1 MHRYLTALSDL
12 PDLCH
17 VSPNSGGSCYFSPEC
32 HIPRSSEDPVFTSF
46 AQLGAFRLN
55 GSRSMISLL
64 DSTRQYVL
72 AEATPTL
79 SLQNDSASGTGD
91 ALLLGAAIIP
101 RARGICEQVV
111 SWQVQSD
118 TGNANQP
125 SPDTVL
131 VVNDISEDERSRYT
145 PIAEFLNNRSY
156 VGVPIISPKGIV
168 VGVYCVFGTEPR
180 NEVGSIDRQFLC
192 DMSKTVMN
200 YLSMC
205 TLREDHRRKEQLL
218 RGLGSFV
225 QGMSALEDYELVE
238 SPQSPGLNERGEQ
251 AHWDFRSEN
260 PQPEA
265 QRVSIAH
272 KNRTLMPLHVQ
283 PLVPIGGDGFQQSL
297 REDQAMST
305 ASATNSFENTRTD
318 PVDQFGRQRSKTL
331 EESAEPRDTLQPK
344 GAKDLYSRAANV
356 IRQSSDLSGVA
367 FLDASLA
374 IQPGKFRTQKIAS
387 ATSDAHQGQSAGGTT
402 TDTTSSESER
412 KTSDEWATDNK
423 GTTSDRDA
431 SPPTRQRNP
440 CSVLAYSVNQ
450 RSSSQD
456 KNATPSE
463 VSLPEADL
471 RALLRRYPNGTVLHF
486 DASGNF
492 ASSDG
497 SGSSSD
503 ESGRNTVAARRPKK
517 SITGNESERAKL
529 LNTTIGNVA
538 TGARSVAILPIW
550 HHEQERWSA
559 VAFCWT
565 TDEHRL
571 LSYDRELLF
580 LRIFGD
586 NIMNGLARLEA
597 LISERAKT
605 TFLSSISHE
614 LRSPLHGILGS
625 SEFLM
630 ETNVDSFQADMVS
643 SIEQCGRTLL
653 DTIDSVLSFTK
664 INDFTQSKS
673 RSAVARGHRS
683 GIQRGSKPQN
693 RALKLLNSPLV
704 KDLDLSIVTEEVVE
718 AVFASQSFRICERGS
733 DVASENHDLEDD
745 PTEIPQLLERSRDG
759 SRKRV
764 RITLDMPR
772 DVHWVFKAQPGAWRR
787 IIMNVV
793 GNSLKFTDTGFI
805 SITVRT
811 QEIPTDPDVCKVK
824 LTVADS
830 GRGIS
835 RDYLKSKLFTPFS
848 QQDSFT
854 PGTGLGLSI
863 VRQIVDTM
871 SGDIDVQSE
880 EGIGTT
886 VKIVLTLPKGES
898 VEDSTSR
905 LKRTKL
911 TTVTDEL
918 QNLKVCVLDKTLPL
932 TNENASTTSKR
943 HHRHGFLLAET
954 MKSWLNV
961 DVIYAD
967 TWTPGIADIVF
978 CPEPSFENLALMQ
991 NVENP
996 KMVPQ
1001 VVFVCLDA
1009 IESSALRHDA
1019 RIASAAKPVEI
1030 ITQP

>member
-1 MHRYLTALSDL
+1 
-12 PDLCH
+12 
-17 VSPNSGGSCYFSPEC
+17 
-32 HIPRSSEDPVFTSF
+32 
-46 AQLGAFRLN
+46 
-55 GSRSMISLL
+55 MISLL
-64 DSTRQYVL
+64 DGTRQFVL

-79 SLQNDSASGTGD
+79 SLQNESVSDTDD

-101 RARGICEQVV
+101 RAGGICEQVI
-111 SWQVQSD
+111 SRQLQSNAGNE
-118 TGNANQP
+118 TGP
-125 SPDTVL
+125 TPDTVMI
-131 VVNDISEDERSRYT
+131 VNDILEDERWRYT
-145 PIAEFLNNRSY
+145 PSAELPNNRSY
-156 VGVPIISPKGIV
+156 VGVPIISPKGVV
-168 VGVYCVFGTEPR
+168 VGVYCVFGAEPR
-180 NEVGSIDRQFLC
+180 NEVDNIDRQFLC

-225 QGMSALEDYELVE
+225 QGLSALEDYDFVE
-238 SPQSPGLNERGEQ
+238 GPQSPGINERGED
-251 AHWDFRSEN
+251 AHWNFRSETSR
-260 PQPEA
+260 PDTH
-265 QRVSIAH
+265 RVLTAY
-272 KNRTLMPLHVQ
+272 KNGTSLPLHPQ
-283 PLVPIGGDGFQQSL
+283 ALVPNTGSGFQQSL
-297 REDQAMST
+297 REDQAVST
-305 ASATNSFENTRTD
+305 ASE
-318 PVDQFGRQRSKTL
+318 KTL
-331 EESAEPRDTLQPK
+331 CEDTRADSVAQSPLQESNKPLEEAAGPKDTLQPK

-367 FLDASLA
+367 FLDASLV
-374 IQPGKFRTQKIAS
+374 IQPGKYRTQQMAS
-387 ATSDAHQGQSAGGTT
+387 ADSVVDQGQTAGGTT
-402 TDTTSSESER
+402 TESTSSESER
-412 KTSDEWATDNK
+412 KTLDRLHTDNK
-423 GTTSDRDA
+423 GTTSETDTSA
-431 SPPTRQRNP
+431 SIRQRNA
-440 CSVLAYSVNQ
+440 CSVLAYSTVEGNSYQ
-450 RSSSQD
+450 NNDTS
-456 KNATPSE
+456 PSE
-463 VSLPEADL
+463 VSLSEADL

-503 ESGRNTVAARRPKK
+503 ESGRNSVTTRRPKK
-517 SITGNESERAKL
+517 SITGTQSERAKL

-538 TGARSVAILPIW
+538 AGARSVAILPIW
-550 HHEQERWSA
+550 HYEQERWSA

-565 TDEHRL
+565 TKEHRL
-571 LSYDRELLF
+571 LSYNRELLF

-597 LISERAKT
+597 LISDKAKT

-630 ETNVDSFQADMVS
+630 ESNVDSFQADMVG

-653 DTIDSVLSFTK
+653 DTIDNVLSFTK
-664 INDFTQSKS
+664 INDFTQSIS

-693 RALKLLNSPLV
+693 RALSLLKSPLV

-718 AVFASQSFRICERGS
+718 AVFASQSFRIFERGT
-733 DVASENHDLEDD
+733 DVTSENHDLEDS
-745 PTEIPQLLERSRDG
+745 PTDIPQRVGPNRDG
-759 SRKRV
+759 TRKRV
-764 RITLDMPR
+764 RITLDMPQ

-787 IIMNVV
+787 IIMNLV

-805 SITVRT
+805 NITVRT
-811 QEIPTDPDVCKVK
+811 QEIPTDPDFCKVR
-824 LTVADS
+824 LTVVDS

-871 SGDIDVQSE
+871 SGEIDIQSQ

-886 VKIVLTLPKGES
+886 VKIGLTLPKGES
-898 VEDSTSR
+898 AEDSASR

-911 TTVTDEL
+911 TTVADQL
-918 QNLKVCVLDKTLPL
+918 QNLKLCVLDKTPPL
-932 TNENASTTSKR
+932 TNGNALTTSKKQSQ
-943 HHRHGFLLAET
+943 HGFLLAET
-954 MKSWLNV
+954 LKNWLNV
-961 DVIYAD
+961 DVIYAN
-967 TWTPGIADIVF
+967 TWTPGMASIVF

-996 KMVPQ
+996 NLIPQ
-1001 VVFVCLDA
+1001 VVLVCLDA
-1009 IESSALRHDA
+1009 IEASALRHDA